1 MSEENPS
8 DSEKK
13 VDTDYPDLWTVRNYK
28 VGVFYEKREFKGFHL
43 RKEEKEPRPIKSL
56 THPLWLKDGISG
68 QVQIEKS
75 ILEILRADGTKAT
88 RHKGKRT
95 KWKTAL
101 ENNGKK
107 GYHVSHV
114 RTPKGYKWVNS
125 KIAKEGYNKI
135 AGRKESGLAYKIRR
149 EFWRILSRNDN
160 AAILLADDCAWI
172 KKKKER
178 KTEPVSVPLVN
189 LSRAVQEMLSESLFD
204 NEGKVH
210 KENEEFVKK
219 WYRKL
224 RSSFVPDLSDDQ
236 IVHYVNKNQ
245 NDFIRIIAKKRW
257 KAILAH
263 LSEIEI
269 SNRTASKKSNNVD
282 EFEYAVGESISNS
295 QLEPDGVYDLFF
307 DDPEMLGAFF
317 AHLNDPTGE
326 YYGIMEDIDSVCKEC
341 GGQFKLQSRLVN
353 LEVVCNV
360 CGLVS
365 RKIDMSEEEH
375 FFSTITSLDG

>member
-8 DSEKK
+8 DSGKK

-125 KIAKEGYNKI
+125 KIAKEQ
-135 AGRKESGLAYKIRR
+135 
-149 EFWRILSRNDN
+149 
-160 AAILLADDCAWI
+160 I
-172 KKKKER
+172 KVTEKKEYELAVDNMMQAYLLY
-178 KTEPVSVPLVN
+178 TEIGSPYKKDAEKN
-189 LSRAVQEMLSESLFD
+189 LSIMYNVLEEK
-204 NEGKVH
+204 GKLDIF
-210 KENEEFVKK
+210 KAAA
-219 WYRKL
+219 RK
-224 RSSFVPDLSDDQ
+224 
-236 IVHYVNKNQ
+236 
-245 NDFIRIIAKKRW
+245 
-257 KAILAH
+257 
-263 LSEIEI
+263 
-269 SNRTASKKSNNVD
+269 NN
-282 EFEYAVGESISNS
+282 INI
-295 QLEPDGVYDLFF
+295 
-307 DDPEMLGAFF
+307 
-317 AHLNDPTGE
+317 N
-326 YYGIMEDIDSVCKEC
+326 
-341 GGQFKLQSRLVN
+341 
-353 LEVVCNV
+353 
-360 CGLVS
+360 
-365 RKIDMSEEEH
+365 
-375 FFSTITSLDG
+375 